1 MAALIIPLGFLTF
14 RGVRTVLKKIST
26 SIKEKKARKLAEQGQ
41 EEKELKEKKSK
52 DTESLKSKTSPNP
65 QEKKNRSKSQ
75 KVVKTKKHIEVSDE
89 QIDNIESLLCP
100 ISQELMTDPVLS
112 PYGHC
117 YQREYIE
124 AWLDKKP
131 LCPLTGQPLRKS
143 QLVPCITLRN
153 LVEELKSSQRI
164 PNPI

>member
-14 RGVRTVLKKIST
+14 KGVRTVLKKIST

-52 DTESLKSKTSPNP
+52 DTESLKLKTSPNP

>member
-1 MAALIIPLGFLTF
+1 MAALIVPLGFLTF
-14 RGVRTVLKKIST
+14 KGIRTVLKKIST
-26 SIKEKKARKLAEQGQ
+26 SIKEKKAQKLAEQDQ
-41 EEKELKEKKSK
+41 EKKDLKEKKSK
-52 DTESLKSKTSPNP
+52 DEESLKPKTSPKP
-65 QEKKNRSKSQ
+65 QEKKKRSKSQ
-75 KVVKTKKHIEVSDE
+75 KGIKTKKHVEVSDE
-89 QIDNIESLLCP
+89 QIDNMESLFCP

-131 LCPLTGQPLRKS
+131 LCPLTGQPLKKS

-153 LVEELKSSQRI
+153 LVEELQSSHRI
-164 PNPI
+164 PKPI